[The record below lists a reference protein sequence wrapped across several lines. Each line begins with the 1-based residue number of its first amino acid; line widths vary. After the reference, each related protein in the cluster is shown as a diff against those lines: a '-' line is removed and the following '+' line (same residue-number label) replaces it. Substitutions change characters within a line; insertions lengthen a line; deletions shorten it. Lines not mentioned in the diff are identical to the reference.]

1 MMWLVRLALNR
12 PYTFVVASLLGRDL
26 GNSVE
31 VLSGFTPTDSV
42 IENPSDSLTD
52 GTLVSVQQPRDHRSQ

>member
-42 IENPSDSLTD
+42 IENPSSA
-52 GTLVSVQQPRDHRSQ
+52 R